1 MIDLKPTKFDAIVE
15 LVGGGISGAEDGTLM
30 EYRGKTPPSEA
41 EIDAKLKE
49 MVAEHDAQE
58 YARNRSSGTWE
69 TYKDKTETVTN
80 EMGDEVEKI
89 SQVVDKE
96 AIAVYPP
103 IGDQLDDL
111 YKRGAFSD
119 DMAAKL
125 KKVKDSFP
133 KPS

>member
-30 EYRGKTPPSEA
+30 NYRGKTPPSEA

-58 YARNRSSGTWE
+58 YARNRSIGTWE
-69 TYKDKTETVTN
+69 TYKDITETVTN

-96 AIAVYPP
+96 AIAGYPP

>member
-1 MIDLKPTKFDAIVE
+1 MEIKSPILIDKHAKTAEKYMPE
-15 LVGGGISGAEDGTLM
+15 GGIVLPRFAIINGEGKI
-30 EYRGKTPPSEA
+30 EYLKTGYEA
-41 EIDAKLKE
+41 
-49 MVAEHDAQE
+49 
-58 YARNRSSGTWE
+58 
-69 TYKDKTETVTN
+69 
-80 EMGDEVEKI
+80 GDVEKI

-96 AIAVYPP
+96 AIAGYPP

-133 KPS
+133 KPSWF